1 MKTTTMRRL
10 ALISALAA
18 ASHSPLAA
26 GAPGGLEEAIK
37 RFAQIQTQGY
47 PGTVQITVGP
57 LDPRS
62 QLGPCSSY
70 EPFIPAGSRLWGKTN
85 IGVKCVSPSLWT
97 VYVPISI
104 SVSGHYL
111 KTARM
116 LAAGQ
121 AITGNDIEVVS
132 GDLTALPDGI
142 LTDPAQ
148 AIGKPPRIGLA
159 AGQPL
164 RADQIVVPPAIRQGQ
179 TVKLITRGPGFSVSS
194 EGKALTNAGEGQTV
208 QVRGASGQ
216 TVSGIARAGGVVE
229 IAY

>member
-1 MKTTTMRRL
+1 MITMTKRCLGPL
-10 ALISALAA
+10 ALLFAATTSTMTAA
-18 ASHSPLAA
+18 APS
-26 GAPGGLEEAIK
+26 GLEESIR
-37 RFAQIQTQGY
+37 RFAQIQTQGL
-47 PGTVQITVGP
+47 PGSVQISVGP

-85 IGVKCVSPSLWT
+85 IGVKCTSPSIWT
-97 VYVPISI
+97 VYVPINVV
-104 SVSGHYL
+104 VSGHYL
-111 KTARM
+111 KAARM
-116 LAAGQ
+116 LPAGQ
-121 AITGNDIEVVS
+121 AITGNDIEVAQ
-132 GDLTALPDGI
+132 GDLTKLPDGI

-164 RADQIVVPPAIRQGQ
+164 RADQLVVPPAIRQGQ
-179 TVKLITRGPGFSVSS
+179 SVKLITRGPGFSVSS

-216 TVSGIARAGGVVE
+216 TVSGIARAGGIVE
-229 IAY
+229 ITY